1 MNSLDDARRFVARMT
16 DEERNRLKQAIVEYE
31 VQAEKIRESLR
42 DESEAADHAD
52 KP

>member
-1 MNSLDDARRFVARMT
+1 MNSMDDARRFVARLT
-16 DEERNRLKQAIVEYE
+16 NEERDRLKAALVEYD

-42 DESEAADHAD
+42 DESEAADHAE

>member
-1 MNSLDDARRFVARMT
+1 MNSMDDARRFVARLT

-31 VQAEKIRESLR
+31 VQSEKIRESLR
-42 DESEAADHAD
+42 DESEAADHAE